1 MLRSNVSMATKKKKS
16 NAYKNTKAGSSKTS
30 YQKKHVVKKV
40 HGVLLTVALVIMA
53 IHGIIAAIY
62 YSTVASDASR
72 PWVISM
78 MVIHSL
84 ANIVAAVGIFY
95 WKKWGIYIYAA
106 STIIALVAG
115 MISVP
120 WWSVFYMVL
129 PFVIIGWLLRTKW
142 NYFD

>member
-1 MLRSNVSMATKKKKS
+1 MATKKKKKS
-16 NAYKNTKAGSSKTS
+16 STYKNTKESSSKTNP
-30 YQKKHVVKKV
+30 QNKRVVKKV

-53 IHGIIAAIY
+53 IHGLIAAVY
-62 YSTVASDASR
+62 YSAVADEASR

-95 WKKWGIYIYAA
+95 WKKWGLYIYSA

-115 MISVP
+115 MISIP

>member
-1 MLRSNVSMATKKKKS
+1 MATKKKNKS
-16 NAYKNTKAGSSKTS
+16 NTYKNTKASSSKMNA
-30 YQKKHVVKKV
+30 QKKRVVKKE

-53 IHGIIAAIY
+53 IHGIIAAIL
-62 YSTVASDASR
+62 YSTAAPDAQR

-84 ANIVAAVGIFY
+84 ANIAAAVGIFY
-95 WKKWGIYIYAA
+95 WKKWGLYVYAA